1 MALLFLCHSR
11 FGHSGTLT
19 INNNV
24 DPPTAVANQD
34 SAYALS
40 GITDLYFGSYPLT
53 DYANL
58 QQGGFFGC
66 IKNAKIHPDSIDHSV
81 ISSDQVNLVNVE
93 LECEPP
99 RPPIQGTVSFNEATP
114 GFVRLPPIQTN
125 GSLSLSFMFRT
136 TATHGL
142 IAYLEESQMGYYI
155 SLSMLDGALHLYAH
169 PDIQIV
175 TRNPENQEVRNTFPE
190 NKNDIILFSRSSSM
204 TTSGMWH
211 PSLCCKSPS
220 R

>member
-1 MALLFLCHSR
+1 MIVNKNPEPL
-11 FGHSGTLT
+11 
-19 INNNV
+19 
-24 DPPTAVANQD
+24 TAVANQD
-34 SAYALS
+34 SAFALS
-40 GITDLYFGSYPLT
+40 GITDLYFGNYPLT
-53 DYANL
+53 DYPEL
-58 QQGGFFGC
+58 QQRGFFGC

-142 IAYLEESQMGYYI
+142 ITYLWNPIMGYYI

-175 TRNPENQEVRNTFPE
+175 TRNPENQEVEYYNTNF
-190 NKNDIILFSRSSSM
+190 ILRFRFI
-204 TTSGMWH
+204 
-211 PSLCCKSPS
+211 
-220 R
+220 

>member
-1 MALLFLCHSR
+1 M
-11 FGHSGTLT
+11 
-19 INNNV
+19 IV
-24 DPPTAVANQD
+24 DKNPDPETVVANQD
-34 SAYALS
+34 SAFELS

-53 DYANL
+53 DYPEL

-81 ISSDQVNLVNVE
+81 ISPDQVELINVD

-125 GSLSLSFMFRT
+125 GSLSMSFMFRT
-136 TATHGL
+136 TATQGL
-142 IAYLEESQMGYYI
+142 ITYLREPLMGYYI

-175 TRNPENQEVRNTFPE
+175 TRNPENQEVE
-190 NKNDIILFSRSSSM
+190 Y
-204 TTSGMWH
+204 
-211 PSLCCKSPS
+211 
-220 R
+220 

>member
-1 MALLFLCHSR
+1 MALLFLCLSR

>member
-1 MALLFLCHSR
+1 MRLGFTYALRGKQFFSQWHLFLCHSR

-40 GITDLYFGSYPLT
+40 GITDLYFGSYPLM

-190 NKNDIILFSRSSSM
+190 N
-204 TTSGMWH
+204 
-211 PSLCCKSPS
+211 
-220 R
+220 

>member
-1 MALLFLCHSR
+1 MKILNVNLLQLPFDRS
-11 FGHSGTLT
+11 GHSGTL
-19 INNNV
+19 IV
-24 DPPTAVANQD
+24 DKNPDPETVVANQD
-34 SAYALS
+34 SAFELS

-53 DYANL
+53 DYPEL

-81 ISSDQVNLVNVE
+81 ISSDQVELVNVE

-114 GFVRLPPIQTN
+114 GFVRLPPIRTN

-142 IAYLEESQMGYYI
+142 ITYLWNPIMGYFI

-175 TRNPENQEVRNTFPE
+175 TRNPENQEVEYYNA
-190 NKNDIILFSRSSSM
+190 FSNR
-204 TTSGMWH
+204 
-211 PSLCCKSPS
+211 L
-220 R
+220 RLI

>member
-1 MALLFLCHSR
+1 MRLGFTCALKGKTVFFLQWHLFLCHSR

-40 GITDLYFGSYPLT
+40 GITDLYFGSYPLM

-58 QQGGFFGC
+58 QQGGFIGC

-142 IAYLEESQMGYYI
+142 IVYLEESQMGYYI

-175 TRNPENQEVRNTFPE
+175 TRNPENQEVRNTFIE
-190 NKNDIILFSRSSSM
+190 N
-204 TTSGMWH
+204 
-211 PSLCCKSPS
+211 
-220 R
+220 

>member
-1 MALLFLCHSR
+1 MKILNVNLLQLPFDRS
-11 FGHSGTLT
+11 GHSGTL
-19 INNNV
+19 IV
-24 DPPTAVANQD
+24 DKNPDPETVVANQD
-34 SAYALS
+34 SAFELS

-53 DYANL
+53 DYPEL

-81 ISSDQVNLVNVE
+81 ISSDQVELVNVD

-142 IAYLEESQMGYYI
+142 ITYLREPLMGYYI

-175 TRNPENQEVRNTFPE
+175 TRNPENQEVQY
-190 NKNDIILFSRSSSM
+190 
-204 TTSGMWH
+204 
-211 PSLCCKSPS
+211 
-220 R
+220 